1 MPTVTVRVLAAVDLR
16 NRDTGLFGDVSDPY
30 VSLTFGGVEKRTATV
45 QNNLNP
51 RWTYDNEFTW
61 KFQSFDEEGTQK
73 MLVEVVNDGRIK
85 NSLGKLSINLKD
97 LTAGEWNKFLEK
109 LENKW
114 NMGELQFEVKVVTR
128 QTNANRRLTPPTL
141 SLKGS
146 TATLVMRVLGAYNL
160 KNRDSGIFG
169 DVSDPFVAVK
179 IGELEKRTPTI
190 RNNLN
195 PKWNV
200 ENEFVFRFEGVEEAV
215 LEMEVVN
222 DGKIKNTLG
231 TATVHMKMLSAGVRH
246 KFREKLV
253 NAWDEGEIEF
263 ELKLY
268 PASSAMSLASM
279 SEFSLK
285 TPTAQSIVSS
295 TCFFDASEH
304 PLEMPNMSETS
315 FD

>member
-1 MPTVTVRVLAAVDLR
+1 
-16 NRDTGLFGDVSDPY
+16 
-30 VSLTFGGVEKRTATV
+30 VEKRTATV